1 MNDLIGLAKKSIL
14 FQGITSEE
22 MEEMVSCL
30 SPRNKTFKKHQYIYK
45 IGDNI
50 SNIGLVKTGSVLA
63 VEDDWWGNRNIIRR
77 FSVGEFFGEAYA
89 LSSKPINFSILA
101 NEETEIIF
109 LDVSSIMHTCKKNCP
124 YHNKLINN
132 FVSLLAEKNIALK
145 SKIENVTKRT
155 TREKILSYLLKYSSK
170 LSSKDFDIPFD
181 RQQFADYLCVDRSAL
196 SSELGKL
203 KKERII
209 DFKKNHFHLE

>member
-1 MNDLIGLAKKSIL
+1 MNELIGLAEKSIL
-14 FQGITSEE
+14 FHGITSEE

-30 SPRNKTFKKHQYIYK
+30 SPRKKTFKKNQYIYK
-45 IGDNI
+45 IGDII

-63 VEDDWWGNRNIIRR
+63 VEDDWWGNRHIIRR

-89 LSSKPINFSILA
+89 LSSKPINMSILA
-101 NEETEIIF
+101 KEETEVIF

-132 FVSLLAEKNIALK
+132 FVSLLAQKNIALK

-155 TREKILSYLLKYSSK
+155 TREKILSYLSQF
-170 LSSKDFDIPFD
+170 SSKDFNIPFD

-203 KKERII
+203 KKEKII

>member
-1 MNDLIGLAKKSIL
+1 MNNLIDVAESSIL

-22 MEEMVSCL
+22 IKEMITCL
-30 SPRNKTFKKHQYIYK
+30 SPRKKAFEKHQYIYK
-45 IGDNI
+45 IGDDI
-50 SNIGLVKTGSVLA
+50 SSIGLVKKGSVLA
-63 VEDDWWGNRNIIRR
+63 VEDDWWGNRNIIRS
-77 FSVGEFFGEAYA
+77 FKVGESFGEAYA
-89 LSSKPINFSILA
+89 LSSKSINFSIVA
-101 NEETEIIF
+101 NEKTEIIF

-155 TREKILSYLLKYSSK
+155 TREKILSYLSK
-170 LSSKDFDIPFD
+170 FSSKDFDIPFD

-203 KKERII
+203 KKENII
-209 DFKKNHFHLE
+209 DFKKNHFHLK

>member
-1 MNDLIGLAKKSIL
+1 MNDLINLAERSIL
-14 FQGITSEE
+14 FQGINKEE
-22 MEEMVSCL
+22 IKEMISCL
-30 SPRNKTFKKHQYIYK
+30 SPRKKTYKKHQYIYK
-45 IGDNI
+45 IGDSI
-50 SNIGLVKTGSVLA
+50 STIGLVKIGSVLA
-63 VEDDWWGNRNIIRR
+63 VEDDWWGNRNIIRS

-89 LSSKPINFSILA
+89 LASKPIKFSILA

-155 TREKILSYLLKYSSK
+155 TREKILSYLSEY
-170 LSSKDFDIPFD
+170 SSKDFDIPFD

-203 KKERII
+203 KKEKII